1 MEEQIGIVVL
11 YILSA
16 FESVHYIYVCVRVLF
31 IWSMESE
38 P

>member
-16 FESVHYIYVCVRVLF
+16 FESVHYVYVCVCFVYLVNGK
-31 IWSMESE
+31 
-38 P
+38 